1 MAEQIHVD
9 SLKMRLNPLM
19 WPKALDP
26 SLPGVAGV
34 SAAFREAQRFYDE
47 FSCVQEA
54 NLSNKSLSPSG
65 ALAATLKWAEG
76 KLPGLRTKL
85 QGVRDRAVTF
95 ENAREM
101 RINEWLVA
109 GANPAL
115 QSEIRAWVSGLPE
128 TQRASKLLSIT
139 EKGDR
144 SALSAVLSAPA
155 YLTGTD
161 RNAMI
166 TIRDEMYRRANMVQD
181 EKDSNL
187 RKALTVAERAMD
199 GVIRFVEQETQIVS
213 RRAVA

>member
-1 MAEQIHVD
+1 MAEPINTN
-9 SLKMRLNPLM
+9 SLKIRLDPLM

-34 SAAFREAQRFYDE
+34 NAAFRDAQNFYTE
-47 FSCVQEA
+47 FSRVQEA

-65 ALAATLKWAEG
+65 ARAATLQWAEG
-76 KLPGLRTKL
+76 KLPGLRNKL
-85 QGVRDRAVTF
+85 TDIRQRVVAF
-95 ENAREM
+95 ENARET

-109 GANPAL
+109 GVDPAL
-115 QSEIRAWVSGLPE
+115 QSEIRAWVGAVPE

-161 RNAMI
+161 RSAMI
-166 TIRDEMYRRANMVQD
+166 TIRDEMYRRENAAQD

-199 GVIRFVEQETQIVS
+199 GVIRFVEQETQVVS
-213 RRAVA
+213 RQAVA